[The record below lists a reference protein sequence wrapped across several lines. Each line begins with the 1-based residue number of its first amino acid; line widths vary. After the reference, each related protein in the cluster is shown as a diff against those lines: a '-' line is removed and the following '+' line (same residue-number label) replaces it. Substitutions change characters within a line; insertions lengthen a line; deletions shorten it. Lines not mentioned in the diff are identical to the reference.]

1 MWKRARF
8 VVEIL
13 LVAAAA
19 AGGWLF
25 ALRTETM
32 LRYFPDG
39 GGGASYYYSADDA
52 VTRIVLVGS
61 AFLFLV
67 LSLLY
72 ARLERLG
79 EKTRKTSRWILVAI
93 LAVAAFMLTFEGV
106 IELRNPEKFP
116 VRSDP

>member
-1 MWKRARF
+1 MRKRARI
-8 VVEIL
+8 VVGIL
-13 LVAAAA
+13 LVAVAAV
-19 AGGWLF
+19 GGWLF

-32 LRYFPDG
+32 LRYFGDG

-61 AFLFLV
+61 AFLFLALV
-67 LSLLY
+67 LLY
-72 ARLERLG
+72 ARLERRG
-79 EKTRKTSRWILVAI
+79 EKTRKTCRWVLVAI

-106 IELRNPEKFP
+106 IEVRNPEKFP